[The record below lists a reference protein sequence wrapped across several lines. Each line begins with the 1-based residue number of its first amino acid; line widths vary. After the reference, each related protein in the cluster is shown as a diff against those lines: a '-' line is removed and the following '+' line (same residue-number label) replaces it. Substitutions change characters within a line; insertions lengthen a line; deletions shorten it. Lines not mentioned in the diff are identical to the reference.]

1 MHISWLGQTAI
12 KLQTKY
18 LDEDVVLVI
27 DAYKPATGDFPR
39 SLSPSIALFSR
50 GLEGSVV
57 ATAQKP
63 FILDTLGECEI
74 KEVMI
79 TSYPGEE
86 GNLIFKVNA
95 EQMNLV
101 HLGALHK
108 KPDMAELE
116 KIGAVDILFV
126 PVGGG
131 EQYLSPEDASDL
143 VTALEPRLVIP
154 IGYHCDS
161 DPKAKPVADFIKELG
176 LKPDTTDKKIIIKKK
191 EKLIFQYI
199 LKVQLQN
206 TD

>member
-12 KLQTKY
+12 RLQTKY

-39 SLSPSIALFSR
+39 SLSPNIALFSR
-50 GLEGSVV
+50 GLDGSVV
-57 ATAQKP
+57 ATGQKP

-79 TSYPGEE
+79 TSYPGE
-86 GNLIFKVNA
+86 GSGLIFKINA
-95 EQMNLV
+95 EQMNLL

-108 KPDMAELE
+108 KPDIAELE
-116 KIGAVDILFV
+116 KIGAIDILFV

-131 EQYLSPEDASDL
+131 EHSLSAEDASDL
-143 VTALEPRLVIP
+143 VTELEPRLVIP

-161 DPKAKPVADFIKELG
+161 DPKAKPVANFIKELG
-176 LKPDTTDKKIIIKKK
+176 IKPDTTDKKIIIKKK
-191 EKLIFQYI
+191 DLPAEDMKLVVLEKNI
-199 LKVQLQN
+199 
-206 TD
+206 

>member
-1 MHISWLGQTAI
+1 MHISWLGQTCI
-12 KLQTKY
+12 KLQTRH

-39 SLSPSIALFSR
+39 SLSPNIALFSR
-50 GLEGSVV
+50 GIEGSIV
-57 ATAQKP
+57 ATGQNP

-79 TSYPGEE
+79 TSHPGE
-86 GNLIFKVNA
+86 GSGLIFKINA

-101 HLGALHK
+101 HLGCLNK

-116 KIGAVDILFV
+116 KIGAVDILCV

-131 EQYLSPEDASDL
+131 SSALSPEDASDL

-191 EKLIFQYI
+191 DLPQEDMKLIVLEKNI
-199 LKVQLQN
+199 
-206 TD
+206 

>member
-12 KLQTKY
+12 KLQTKH

-27 DAYKPATGDFPR
+27 DAYKPSVGDFPR

-50 GLEGSVV
+50 GVEGSVV
-57 ATAQKP
+57 STAQKP

-79 TSYPGEE
+79 TSYPGEDN
-86 GNLIFKVNA
+86 GLIFKVNA

-101 HLGALHK
+101 HLGCLRK

-116 KIGAVDILFV
+116 KIGAVDILFI

-131 EQYLSPEDASDL
+131 DHSLSPEDASDL

-154 IGYHCDS
+154 IGFQCDS
-161 DPKAKPVADFIKELG
+161 DPKAKPVTDFIKALG
-176 LKPDTTDKKIIIKKK
+176 VKPTTNDKKIIIKKK
-191 EKLIFQYI
+191 DLPQEDMELVVLEKNI
-199 LKVQLQN
+199 
-206 TD
+206 